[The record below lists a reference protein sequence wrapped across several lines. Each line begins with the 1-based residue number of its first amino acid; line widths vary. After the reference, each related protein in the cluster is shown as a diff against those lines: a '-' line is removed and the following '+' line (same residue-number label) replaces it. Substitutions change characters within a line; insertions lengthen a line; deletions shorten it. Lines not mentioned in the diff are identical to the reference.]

1 MFQLAVVI
9 VAAHVIVLL
18 YVSVSLVGLLSHI
31 CLIQQLVFFTAV
43 SLTNYLVMVM
53 DCGVVQRVICGIL
66 KMDGFS
72 SAQVNIAVL
81 NEYISDS
88 KYYP

>member
-18 YVSVSLVGLLSHI
+18 YVSVSLVGMLSHI
-31 CLIQQLVFFTAV
+31 CFASIGVFTAV
-43 SLTNYLVMVM
+43 SLTNYLVMLM

-72 SAQVNIAVL
+72 SAQVKWLSGNLTLCICSSCS
-81 NEYISDS
+81 N
-88 KYYP
+88 

>member
-1 MFQLAVVI
+1 M
-9 VAAHVIVLL
+9 
-18 YVSVSLVGLLSHI
+18 SLVGL
-31 CLIQQLVFFTAV
+31 FFTAV

-53 DCGVVQRVICGIL
+53 DCGVVQRVIYGIL

-88 KYYP
+88 KY

>member
-18 YVSVSLVGLLSHI
+18 YVSVSLVGMLSHI
-31 CLIQQLVFFTAV
+31 CLMHQLVFFTAF
-43 SLTNYLVMVM
+43 SLTNYFVMVM

-88 KYYP
+88 KY

>member
-18 YVSVSLVGLLSHI
+18 YVIVLLVGMLSHI
-31 CLIQQLVFFTAV
+31 CLMHPLLFFTAV

-53 DCGVVQRVICGIL
+53 VCGVVQS
-66 KMDGFS
+66 K
-72 SAQVNIAVL
+72 
-81 NEYISDS
+81 EYMWNT
-88 KYYP
+88 

>member
-1 MFQLAVVI
+1 MLQLAVVI

-18 YVSVSLVGLLSHI
+18 LVCVACWNVISHM
-31 CLIQQLVFFTAV
+31 QQLLFFTAV